1 MKREGILYKYC
12 QSDEKN
18 NIIQTTR
25 FSTIDLLKMVMP
37 HIKNG
42 IRYIAANNSF
52 LLCMKGSYLFFAF
65 IWNTIL

>member
-25 FSTIDLLKMVMP
+25 FSTIVLLKMVMP
-37 HIKNG
+37 HIKKWYPLHS
-42 IRYIAANNSF
+42 RQ
-52 LLCMKGSYLFFAF
+52 
-65 IWNTIL
+65 